1 MKTGTRLSV
10 NINKVALLRNS
21 RNNGIP
27 SVIRAA
33 EQCIDAGA
41 HGITVHPRPDQRH
54 IRTSDVYELADI
66 LKHFPHIEFN
76 IEGNPYPEFL
86 ELVGKVRP
94 AQCTLVPD
102 DPTAFT
108 SDHGW
113 DLRSDAKKLALVVAK
128 LKETGAR
135 VSLFMDAESDQWMT
149 AKSIGADRVELYTEP
164 YANTFGRPEFD
175 SVLARYAN
183 AAAAAQSAGLG
194 VNAGHD
200 LNLANLGAFCRI
212 PGILE
217 VSIGHALVADALDL
231 GISNA
236 VRAYLRVLDSTP
248 HNVGD

>member
-1 MKTGTRLSV
+1 
-10 NINKVALLRNS
+10 
-21 RNNGIP
+21 
-27 SVIRAA
+27 
-33 EQCIDAGA
+33 
-41 HGITVHPRPDQRH
+41 
-54 IRTSDVYELADI
+54 
-66 LKHFPHIEFN
+66 
-76 IEGNPYPEFL
+76 
-86 ELVGKVRP
+86 VGKVRP